1 MDISSLSSAAITSIA
16 NSATQNGDAVAITMQ
31 KKAMDIQ
38 ADAAMQLIA
47 SAASVQTSPAATGGN
62 LGVNVNV
69 KA

>member
-1 MDISSLSSAAITSIA
+1 MDISSISSTTITSIA
-16 NSATQNGDAVAITMQ
+16 NSSTRNGDAVAITMQ

-47 SAASVQTSPAATGGN
+47 SAASVQTSANASGGN
-62 LGVNVNV
+62 LGANVNV

>member
-1 MDISSLSSAAITSIA
+1 MDISSISSTTITSIA
-16 NSATQNGDAVAITMQ
+16 NSATRNGDAVAITMQ

-47 SAASVQTSPAATGGN
+47 SAASVQTSANASNGN
-62 LGVNVNV
+62 LGANVNV